1 MKRRILLI
9 LAALMLLVS
18 PCALAAPQLTRVFAD
33 DIALI
38 SGQDGWYF
46 EFNTTEG
53 GTLAMQLLSGETGEV
68 LCDLGTAQVEAGDG
82 RIAWNGLKPDGSA
95 IEPGNYMV
103 AVQLRNFWGEESEQ
117 SLLSLHIYES

>member
-1 MKRRILLI
+1 MKRRILLA
-9 LAALMLLVS
+9 LAALMMLTA

-53 GTLAMQLLSGETGEV
+53 GTLAM
-68 LCDLGTAQVEAGDG
+68 
-82 RIAWNGLKPDGSA
+82 
-95 IEPGNYMV
+95 
-103 AVQLRNFWGEESEQ
+103 
-117 SLLSLHIYES
+117 